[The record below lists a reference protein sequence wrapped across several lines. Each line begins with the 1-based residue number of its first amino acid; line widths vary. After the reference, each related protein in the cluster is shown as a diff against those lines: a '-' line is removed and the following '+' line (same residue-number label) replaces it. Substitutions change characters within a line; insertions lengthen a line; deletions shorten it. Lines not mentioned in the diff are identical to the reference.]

1 MDQLKQLVGIE
12 HGLDGVCNAI
22 HMSVVGRIPSVVGAM
37 LITCADE
44 SEHECVTAFQKGFV
58 NLLLPQLKFAQQ
70 SAFRI
75 ANLGG
80 RYDWGAVRIAEDHYA
95 AAETVPVRKVIVVK
109 VNSHVGVLEDHGKE
123 KYGMMQ
129 RYDDASP
136 SCGALHALV
145 NGDNRPFATQLAE
158 LFVSEGPDRLAM
170 LRDESQVDPEYRALY
185 AAIASARLQSRKV
198 ILDIQDY
205 TPVSPTEF
213 LVIPCV
219 TLNRPGKDTEIACGF
234 YFASEETG
242 LREPEYYGLGDNPA
256 AYKMDVHHNRL
267 VITDDQ
273 LGQPRVARDH
283 RQLALADWHE
293 MMRDKRVTLQ
303 DKRLEEVNV
312 RTAKFTGPSIEKTKL
327 VLPVLLTVL
336 AEVEPISAAT
346 LLFGHG
352 LAGIHHAFE
361 VHRMARQLEGSENA
375 RRILLEIR
383 DKVDTLAP
391 KQAEAMMEVLAREYR
406 L

>member
-1 MDQLKQLVGIE
+1 MDQLKQLVGVE
-12 HGLDGVCNAI
+12 HGLEGVCNAI

-37 LITCADE
+37 HITCADE

-80 RYDWGAVRIAEDHYA
+80 RYDWGGVRIAEDHYA
-95 AAETVPVRKVIVVK
+95 AAESVPVKKVLVVK
-109 VNSHVGVLEDHGKE
+109 VNSHVGVLEEHGTQTF
-123 KYGMMQ
+123 GVMQ
-129 RYDDASP
+129 RYQDTSH
-136 SCGALHALV
+136 SCGALNALLS
-145 NGDNRPFATQLAE
+145 GDKRPFALRLAE

-170 LRDESQVDPEYRALY
+170 LRDEKQVDPALRPLY
-185 AAIASARLQSRKV
+185 AALVSARLQARKV

-205 TPVSPTEF
+205 EPVSPTEF

-219 TLNRPGKDTEIACGF
+219 TLNRKEKDTEIVCGF

-242 LREPEYYGLGDNPA
+242 LKEPEYYGLGDNPA
-256 AYKMDVHHNRL
+256 AFSNELKHNRI

-273 LGQPRVARDH
+273 LGSKRIARDH
-283 RQLALADWHE
+283 RALALAQWHE
-293 MMRDKRVTLQ
+293 MTRDRRVTLK
-303 DKRLEEVNV
+303 DKRLDEVKV
-312 RTAKFTGPSIEKTKL
+312 RTAKFTGPRVEKTKL

-352 LAGIHHAFE
+352 LAGIHHAFQ
-361 VHRMARQLEGSENA
+361 VHRMARQIEGSEYA

-383 DKVDTLAP
+383 EKVDTLEP
-391 KQAEAMMEVLAREYR
+391 KQAEAMVDLLAREYR

>member
-1 MDQLKQLVGIE
+1 MDQLKQLVGVE

-37 LITCADE
+37 HITCADE

-213 LVIPCV
+213 LVIP
-219 TLNRPGKDTEIACGF
+219 
-234 YFASEETG
+234 
-242 LREPEYYGLGDNPA
+242 
-256 AYKMDVHHNRL
+256 
-267 VITDDQ
+267 
-273 LGQPRVARDH
+273 
-283 RQLALADWHE
+283 
-293 MMRDKRVTLQ
+293 
-303 DKRLEEVNV
+303 
-312 RTAKFTGPSIEKTKL
+312 
-327 VLPVLLTVL
+327 
-336 AEVEPISAAT
+336 
-346 LLFGHG
+346 
-352 LAGIHHAFE
+352 
-361 VHRMARQLEGSENA
+361 
-375 RRILLEIR
+375 
-383 DKVDTLAP
+383 
-391 KQAEAMMEVLAREYR
+391 
-406 L
+406 